1 MRHYTDISSLHII
14 GSKGPGGAENFYS
27 RLVMALHQAGS
38 RVHAI
43 NPPNSHVTHAL
54 DSSVNQTHPGMRS
67 IYDPLSRWQIKQ
79 CIRREQPD
87 IVQTYMGRAT
97 RLTHLRQ
104 GDGPVHVARLGGYY
118 NLKGYRHAHAWIGN
132 TLGIVDYLVSNGLP
146 HERVFHVNNFVDPV
160 IEHDEDRIASIK
172 NEQGIPA
179 DALLVCSIGRL
190 HTNKAF
196 DTLLKAFSGLPA
208 EISGRPVHLLIAG
221 DGDLKPVLQSQ
232 ARALSIDSR
241 VHWAGW
247 QNDTSPCYHMADVF
261 ICPSRHETLG
271 NVILEAWAH
280 HCPVISTNTKGGMEL
295 IEHGHNGLLTP
306 VDEAQAMTDIMLELL
321 RANPQQN
328 LALADR
334 GLQTVRDKFSKKIIV
349 ENYLSVYQHLIQN
362 KS

>member
-1 MRHYTDISSLHII
+1 MNSPGISSLHII

-27 RLVMALHQAGS
+27 RLVIALDQAGS
-38 RVHAI
+38 RVQVI
-43 NPPNSHVTHAL
+43 NPPNSHVAHAL
-54 DSSVNQTHPGMRS
+54 GNSVKQTHPGMRS

-79 CIRREQPD
+79 LVRREQPD

-104 GDGPVHVARLGGYY
+104 GRGPTHVARLGGYY

-132 TLGIVDYLVSNGLP
+132 THGIVDYLVRNGLP
-146 HERVFHVNNFVDPV
+146 HERVFHVNNFVEPV
-160 IEHDEDRIASIK
+160 IDRDEDRISSIK
-172 NEQGIPA
+172 NELGIPA

-190 HTNKAF
+190 HSNKAF

-208 EISGRPVHLLIAG
+208 ELSDRPVHLLIAG
-221 DGDLKPVLQSQ
+221 DGELKPDLQSQ
-232 ARALSIDSR
+232 AQGLSIDSR

-247 QNDTSPCYHMADVF
+247 QNDTDPYYHMADVF

-280 HCPVISTNTKGGMEL
+280 HCPVISTKTKGGVEL
-295 IEHGHNGLLTP
+295 IENGHTGLLTP
-306 VDEAQAMTDIMLELL
+306 VDDARSMTDIMLELL
-321 RANPQQN
+321 RADPLQN
-328 LALADR
+328 LALADN
-334 GLQTVRDKFSKKIIV
+334 GLQTVRDRFSKKIIV
-349 ENYLSVYQHLIQN
+349 DQYLSVYQQLIQN